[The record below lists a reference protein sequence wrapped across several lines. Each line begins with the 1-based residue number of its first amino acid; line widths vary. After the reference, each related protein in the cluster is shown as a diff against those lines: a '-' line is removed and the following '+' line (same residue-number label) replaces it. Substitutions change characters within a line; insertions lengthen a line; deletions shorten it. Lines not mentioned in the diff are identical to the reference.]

1 MVTVHLITYNEELM
15 IEFFVNHYRKLF
27 TKCVIK
33 VYDNYSTDETVKI
46 AERLGCE
53 INYYDSNDKLSDSKF
68 LEIKNNCWKNS
79 ETDWVVVCDCDELI
93 SITEEEL
100 VKESNNGVTLFNF
113 DAYNMVNTE
122 DTLNLDKMTLGFR
135 DSVWDKTL
143 LFNKS
148 KINEINYQ
156 PGCHICYPKGNV
168 KYSDNIYKILHYK
181 YLGVEYTVSR
191 YKMFAD
197 RLSDENKRMGWSYH
211 YAENEDKLR
220 RLYSEINS
228 KGLLKLI

>member
-15 IEFFVNHYRKLF
+15 IEFFVKHYRKLF
-27 TKCVIK
+27 PNCVIK

-46 AERLGCE
+46 AENLGCQ
-53 INYYDSNDKLSDSKF
+53 INYYDSNNKLSDSKF
-68 LEIKNNCWKNS
+68 LEIKNNCWKDS

-100 VKESNNGVTLFNF
+100 INESNNGVTLFKF

-135 DSVWDKTL
+135 DSIWDKTL

-148 KINEINYQ
+148 KINDINYQ
-156 PGCHICYPKGNV
+156 PGCHVCGPSGEV
-168 KYSDNIYKILHYK
+168 KYSTNIYKMLHYK

-211 YAENEDKLR
+211 YAENEAKLR
-220 RLYSEINS
+220 RYYSEMNS
-228 KGLLKLI
+228 RGLIKLI

>member
-15 IEFFVNHYRKLF
+15 IEFFVKHYRKLF
-27 TKCVIK
+27 PNCVIK

-46 AERLGCE
+46 AENLGCQ
-53 INYYDSNDKLSDSKF
+53 INYYDSNNKLSDSKF
-68 LEIKNNCWKNS
+68 LEIKNNCWKDS

-100 VKESNNGVTLFNF
+100 INESNNGVTLFKF
-113 DAYNMVNTE
+113 DGYNMVNTE
-122 DTLNLDKMTLGFR
+122 GPLNLHELSFGFR
-135 DSVWDKTL
+135 DTIYDKTL

-148 KINEINYQ
+148 KINDINYQ
-156 PGCHICYPKGNV
+156 PGCHVCGPSGEV
-168 KYSDNIYKILHYK
+168 KYSTNIYKMLHYK

-211 YAENEDKLR
+211 YAENEAKLR
-220 RLYSEINS
+220 RYYSEMNS
-228 KGLLKLI
+228 RGLIKLI

>member
-15 IEFFVNHYRKLF
+15 IEFFVKHYRKLF
-27 TKCVIK
+27 PNCIIK
-33 VYDNYSTDETVKI
+33 VYDNYSTDDTVKI
-46 AERLGCE
+46 AENLGCQ
-53 INYYDSNDKLSDSKF
+53 INYYDSNNKLSDSKF
-68 LEIKNNCWKNS
+68 LEIKNNCWKDS

-100 VKESNNGVTLFNF
+100 INESNNGVTLFKF

-122 DTLNLDKMTLGFR
+122 ETLNLDEMTLGFR
-135 DSVWDKTL
+135 DSIWDKTL

-156 PGCHICYPKGNV
+156 PGCHICHPNGDV
-168 KYSDNIYKILHYK
+168 KYSTNIYKILHYK

-211 YAENEDKLR
+211 YAENEVKLR
-220 RLYSEINS
+220 RYYSEMNS
-228 KGLLKLI
+228 RGLIKLI